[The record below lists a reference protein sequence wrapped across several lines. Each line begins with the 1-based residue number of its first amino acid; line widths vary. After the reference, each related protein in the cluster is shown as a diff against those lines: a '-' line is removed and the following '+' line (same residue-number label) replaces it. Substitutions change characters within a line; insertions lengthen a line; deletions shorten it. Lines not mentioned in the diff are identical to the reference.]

1 MLTKLSLLWCES
13 DSYSILLADLSEID
27 VNTFLGPFLDVIRSE
42 DTTGPITGVAL
53 SSVNKFLSYGLIG
66 MCSTKPC
73 VSTRSGRGGCGGA
86 GEAVEGIERMSC
98 GIHYQFCGNLP
109 QGDLIR

>member
-73 VSTRSGRGGCGGA
+73 VLDLVGEGEGEPGRRWKGLRGCLVA
-86 GEAVEGIERMSC
+86 SIINSVEIYPRE
-98 GIHYQFCGNLP
+98 I
-109 QGDLIR
+109 

>member
-1 MLTKLSLLWCES
+1 MLTKLSLLRCES
-13 DSYSILLADLSEID
+13 DSYFILLADLSEID

-73 VSTRSGRGGCGGA
+73 FSTRSGRGG
-86 GEAVEGIERMSC
+86 
-98 GIHYQFCGNLP
+98 
-109 QGDLIR
+109 